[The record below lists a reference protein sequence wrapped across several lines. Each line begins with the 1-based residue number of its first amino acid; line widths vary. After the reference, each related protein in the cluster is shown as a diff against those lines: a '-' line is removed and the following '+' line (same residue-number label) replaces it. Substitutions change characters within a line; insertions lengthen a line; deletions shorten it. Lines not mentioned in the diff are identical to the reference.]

1 MAELTPMM
9 QQYLQIKEQN
19 QDAILFFRLGDFYE
33 MFGADA
39 KTASREL
46 DLTLTSRD
54 KSKDKPA
61 EERMPM
67 CGVPYHAADAYIA
80 RLIAK
85 GYKVAIC
92 EQTEDPAQAKGLVK
106 RDIIRVVTPGTVI
119 DSACLD
125 EGRSNF
131 CAGIYLDD
139 DYAAVCVCD
148 ITTGKAHATAFSG
161 GERVKQLIN
170 ELGRFT
176 PAEAVVNETAFFD
189 EMLHSFLQDKLNCHL
204 EKLPSGRFQMEASER
219 LIRRQF
225 GDDALHRLPRDNP
238 AVFLALGALLS
249 YLHET
254 QKTDLSHVDDLEYY
268 RRGQFMELDLT
279 ARRNL
284 ELTETLRSK
293 EKKGSLLWVLDKTK
307 TAMGGRMM
315 RSWLER
321 PLLSVTEIDRRS
333 AAVAALAENT
343 MAREELIL
351 ALQGISDMERLVGRI
366 VYGTAGGRDLVSL
379 RTAMERLPQVKAQ
392 LSCFDKGR
400 LHQLNEELDDLNDLA
415 ALIGQTL
422 VDEPPFS
429 VREGEMIREGFD
441 GEVDRLRSILHG
453 GKDVIVRM
461 EAAEKEK
468 TGIRTLKIGYNKVFG
483 YYIEVS
489 NSFKDQ
495 VPESYI
501 RKQTLVNGE
510 RYITQELKDLE
521 HDILSANDRI
531 TALEYQLFTDLRL
544 HIAAQAARV
553 QQAAA
558 LVAELDALCSLAAVA
573 VKNNYCCPVVDES
586 GVIEIH
592 DGRHPVVEQMRR
604 DSMFVPN
611 DTYMGARDDRVAII
625 TGPNM
630 AGKSTYMRQVA
641 LIVLMAQIGSFVPA
655 RAARIGVVDR
665 IFTRIGASD
674 DLSAGQS
681 TFMVEMTE
689 VSDILKSATADSL
702 LILDEIGRGTSTFD
716 GMSIARAVLEYC
728 ADPKKLGAKTLFATH
743 YHELTALEGELPGV
757 RNYNIAVRT
766 RGEDIIFLR
775 KIISGGAD
783 RSYGIEVAKLAGL
796 PRQVLTRARHIL
808 QELEDEAGKPHAAPA
823 ETDQVSL
830 EALSESAVIDQLRR
844 AQVDTLSPLEAL
856 NLLYELKNKLQ

>member
-54 KSKDKPA
+54 KSKDKPV

-67 CGVPYHAADAYIA
+67 CGVPYHAADSYIA

-170 ELGRFT
+170 ELGRFS

-189 EMLHSFLQDKLNCHL
+189 ETLHSFLQDKLNCHL

-321 PLLSVTEIDRRS
+321 PLLSVTEIDRRN

-400 LHQLNEELDDLNDLA
+400 LCQLNEELDDLNDLA

-441 GEVDRLRSILHG
+441 PEVDRLRSILHG

-461 EAAEKEK
+461 EAAEKER

-611 DTYMGARDDRVAII
+611 DTYMGVKDDRVAII